1 MNLITL
7 LQKERSK
14 KTCIEAANYIGN
26 SKERFAELIEIII
39 GKDLETANRAAWV
52 IPSINDKN
60 IDLLIQP
67 YLKTMIE
74 LLNQPVHDAIKRNVL
89 RMLQFT
95 TIPKKLQ
102 GITLEYCFQLLNNPK
117 EAVAIRVFTMTVL
130 YNLTLQEPDLAHELY
145 DSIEM
150 HMEGALP
157 GYKSRGGKI
166 LNALAKNFF
175 NK

>member
-1 MNLITL
+1 MPLLPI

-14 KTCIEAANYIGN
+14 KTCIEVANYIGN
-26 SKERFAELIEIII
+26 STERFAELIEIIT
-39 GKDLETANRAAWV
+39 GKDIEMANRAAWV
-52 IPSINDKN
+52 IPSIADKN
-60 IDLLIQP
+60 IDKLIQP
-67 YLKTMIE
+67 HLKTMIE
-74 LLNQPVHDAIKRNVL
+74 QLNKPVHDAIKRNVV

-117 EAVAIRVFTMTVL
+117 EAVAIRVFAMTVL
-130 YNLTLQEPDLAHELY
+130 YNLTLKEPDLAHELY
-145 DSIEM
+145 DCIEM

-166 LNALAKNFF
+166 LKALSKM
-175 NK
+175 KS

>member
-1 MNLITL
+1 MNLITI

-14 KTCIEAANYIGN
+14 KTNIEVANYIGN

-74 LLNQPVHDAIKRNVL
+74 LLNQPVHDAIKRNVV

-130 YNLTLQEPDLAHELY
+130 YNLTLQEPDLALELY

-150 HMEGALP
+150 QMEGALP
-157 GYKSRGGKI
+157 GYKIRGGKI
-166 LNALAKNFF
+166 LNTLAKNFL

>member
-1 MNLITL
+1 MNLITI

-14 KTCIEAANYIGN
+14 QINIEVANYIGN
-26 SKERFAELIEIII
+26 NKERFAELIEIII
-39 GKDLETANRAAWV
+39 GKDLEMANRAAWV

-60 IDLLIQP
+60 IGQLIQP
-67 YLKTMIE
+67 HLKNMIE
-74 LLNQPVHDAIKRNVL
+74 LLNQPVHDAIKRNMV

-102 GITLEYCFQLLNNPK
+102 GITLEYCFQLLNNQK
-117 EAVAIRVFTMTVL
+117 EAVAIRVFAMTVL

-166 LNALAKNFF
+166 LKTLAKNFL
-175 NK
+175 

>member
-1 MNLITL
+1 MNLITI

-14 KTCIEAANYIGN
+14 KTNIEVANYIGY

-39 GKDLETANRAAWV
+39 GKDLEMANRAAWV

-60 IDLLIQP
+60 IDQLIQP
-67 YLKTMIE
+67 YLKTVIE
-74 LLNQPVHDAIKRNVL
+74 LLNQPVHDAIKRNMV

-95 TIPKKLQ
+95 NIPKKLQ
-102 GITLEYCFQLLNNPK
+102 VITLEYCFQLLNNSK
-117 EAVAIRVFTMTVL
+117 EAVAIRVFAMTVL
-130 YNLTLQEPDLAHELY
+130 YNLTIQEPDLAHELY

-157 GYKSRGGKI
+157 AYKSRGGKI
-166 LNALAKNFF
+166 LKSLAKNFL

>member
-1 MNLITL
+1 MPLLSI

-14 KTCIEAANYIGN
+14 KTCIEVANYVGN
-26 SKERFAELIEIII
+26 NKERFAELIEIII
-39 GKDLETANRAAWV
+39 GKDIEMANRAAWV
-52 IPSINDKN
+52 IPSIDIKK
-60 IDLLIQP
+60 IDQLIQP
-67 YLKTMIE
+67 FLKTMIE
-74 LLNQPVHDAIKRNVL
+74 LLNQPVHDAIKRNVV

-102 GITLEYCFQLLNNPK
+102 GITLEYCFQILNNPK
-117 EAVAIRVFTMTVL
+117 EAVAIRVFAMTVL

-145 DSIEM
+145 DIIEM

-157 GYKSRGGKI
+157 GYKNRGGKI
-166 LNALAKNFF
+166 LKDLAKNFL

>member
-1 MNLITL
+1 MNLLSI

-14 KTCIEAANYIGN
+14 KTCIEVADYIGN
-26 SKERFAELIEIII
+26 NPERFAELIDIII
-39 GKDLETANRAAWV
+39 GKDMEMANRAAWV
-52 IPSINDKN
+52 IPSIAYKN
-60 IDLLIQP
+60 IDKLIQP
-67 YLKTMIE
+67 HLKTMIE
-74 LLNQPVHDAIKRNVL
+74 QLNKPVHDAIKRNVV

-102 GITLEYCFQLLNNPK
+102 GITLEYCFQLFNNPK
-117 EAVAIRVFTMTVL
+117 EAVAIRVFAMTVL

-145 DSIEM
+145 DCIEM

-166 LNALAKNFF
+166 LKALSKMKQSN
-175 NK
+175 